1 MGGYANVLTA
11 EQNTRKSLFSLYSP
25 SAVLGIRD
33 CRTDLAQN
41 RGMKAKTQDLDLPA
55 AVALRKKIG
64 PSLAKRHSEVSEGR
78 IETVMGGVHGVNLNV
93 IFVYNCAIHQ
103 VRARRLHILETL
115 SLCP

>member
-1 MGGYANVLTA
+1 MNRPNGARESAQILLPL
-11 EQNTRKSLFSLYSP
+11 LFFP
-25 SAVLGIRD
+25 CPCIRD